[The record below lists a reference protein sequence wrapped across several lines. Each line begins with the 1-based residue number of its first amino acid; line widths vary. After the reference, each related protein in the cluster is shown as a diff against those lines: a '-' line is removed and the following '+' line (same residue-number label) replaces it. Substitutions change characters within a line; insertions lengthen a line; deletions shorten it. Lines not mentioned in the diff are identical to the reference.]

1 VGLGPVVENSLNSR
15 LLDIPSYRSISI
27 MNWELM
33 CPDGSGTTTKIVRTD
48 DRRHFPGTSGEYV
61 EVFSNA
67 KAETLLPHRSTNLGI
82 DLEPG
87 YNFPYGQIF
96 SLPEI
101 ELKTL
106 QSYIEAILAKGLIQR
121 ASS

>member
-1 VGLGPVVENSLNSR
+1 MV
-15 LLDIPSYRSISI
+15 
-27 MNWELM
+27 
-33 CPDGSGTTTKIVRTD
+33 CTD
-48 DRRHFPGTSGEYV
+48 NRKHFPATSGEYL
-61 EVFSNA
+61 EVVSND
-67 KAETLLPHRSTNLGI
+67 KAETLLPHRSTNLAI

-96 SLPEI
+96 SLSEL

-121 ASS
+121 ASL